1 MDTLTSTE
9 PADGRRRKGAR
20 RRRLLIEATMRVIER
35 DGLVAVSQRVVAQEA
50 GVPPSA
56 VTYYFPTVDELLVA
70 ALTACNDD
78 YLDRL
83 AECAAA
89 PDPLRRLANLIA
101 ESTRS
106 RRAQVAAEY
115 ELFLMAGR
123 RPALH
128 PEVARWSDGLD
139 AFLAPH
145 VTDPMARAGVA
156 AAVDGL
162 FLRTFYAPDPPDATQ
177 VHAVLEQLVG
187 QRDR

>member
-1 MDTLTSTE
+1 MSPLRPT
-9 PADGRRRKGAR
+9 DGRRRKGER

-56 VTYYFPTVDELLVA
+56 VTYYFPTVDDLLVA

-89 PDPLRRLANLIA
+89 PDPPAALARLIV
-101 ESTRS
+101 ESTGA
-106 RRAQVAAEY
+106 RRAYAAAEY
-115 ELFLMAGR
+115 ELFLMSAR
-123 RPALH
+123 RPALQ
-128 PEVARWSDGLD
+128 PEARRWADGVD
-139 AFLAPH
+139 TFLAPH
-145 VTDPMARAGVA
+145 VTDPVERAGVA

-162 FLRTFYAPDPPDATQ
+162 FLRSFCAPQPPDVEQ
-177 VHAVLEQLVG
+177 VHAVLSGLLAP
-187 QRDR
+187 RR